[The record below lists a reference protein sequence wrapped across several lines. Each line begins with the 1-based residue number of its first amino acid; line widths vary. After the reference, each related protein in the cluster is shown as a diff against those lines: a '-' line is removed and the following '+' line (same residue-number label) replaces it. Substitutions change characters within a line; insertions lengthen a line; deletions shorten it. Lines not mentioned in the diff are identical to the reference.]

1 MPLRLS
7 VGLSRKVGEP
17 AYSSRGACVNLELE
31 VDTALV
37 AEPGKLQERIRE
49 LFGLARQSI
58 QEELHGTSEA
68 TPTSSP
74 ANNGNASSTGDQH
87 RHAPPRSTSNG
98 NGHSRGQQRGSTSP
112 PATASQ
118 IRALH
123 AITGRQNRNL
133 DGIVRDQYGVDD
145 PAALTIAQASE
156 LIDDLNSN
164 KAAAAVNSNNAA
176 AVGGR
181 R

>member
-7 VGLSRKVGEP
+7 VGLSKKVGE
-17 AYSSRGACVNLELE
+17 AGYGSRGAQIDLEVE
-31 VDTALV
+31 VDTTLV

-58 QEELHGTSEA
+58 QEELHGASEA

-98 NGHSRGQQRGSTSP
+98 NGHSRGKQRGSTSP

-123 AITGRQNRNL
+123 AIAGRQSL
-133 DGIVRDQYGVDD
+133 CLEGLVLDQYGVGD

-156 LIDDLNSN
+156 LIDALNNN
-164 KAAAAVNSNNAA
+164 KAAAAGNNAA
-176 AVGGR
+176 AAGGGHR
-181 R
+181 

>member
-7 VGLSRKVGEP
+7 VGLSKKVGE
-17 AYSSRGACVNLELE
+17 AGYGSRGAQIDLEVE
-31 VDTALV
+31 VDTTLV

-58 QEELHGTSEA
+58 QEELHGASGA
-68 TPTSSP
+68 TPASP
-74 ANNGNASSTGDQH
+74 SANNGNASSTGDQH
-87 RHAPPRSTSNG
+87 RHAPPRSSANG
-98 NGHSRGQQRGSTSP
+98 NGHSRGQQRGSTTP

-118 IRALH
+118 VRALN
-123 AITGRQNRNL
+123 AIAGRQNLCL
-133 DGIVRDQYGVDD
+133 DAVVLDKYGVSD

-156 LIDDLNSN
+156 LIDFLNRN
-164 KAAAAVNSNNAA
+164 NTAVA
-176 AVGGR
+176 GGR